1 MDMLVTHKNTIDQSE
16 LDVDDHYVAKV
27 TTGAYKRLCDK
38 WKLNDKM
45 AARLA
50 LLDVQAWNLIKFGRW
65 VGTLKEDQIVRIGLL
80 FQLYENLHIVF
91 DEQLANRWVTM
102 ANKGPLCKGS
112 SPIDVML
119 KEGIPAM
126 VAFRNYMSKLAR

>member
-1 MDMLVTHKNTIDQSE
+1 MDMVGTHKNTIVQSE

-38 WKLNDKM
+38 WKLNDEM
-45 AARLA
+45 ATRLA
-50 LLDVQAWNLIKFGRW
+50 LFDIRAWNLIKFGRW
-65 VGTLKEDQIVRIGLL
+65 VGTLNEDQIVRIGLL

-91 DEQLANRWVTM
+91 DEQLANSWVTM
-102 ANKGPLCKGS
+102 TNKGLLCKGR
-112 SPIDVML
+112 SPVDVML